1 MHVLLIHQAFASIDE
16 GGGTRHFELARYLI
30 RQGYQFTIITS
41 PISYLTGKTT
51 GSSHKWIERQHPIE
65 GMTIITC
72 YTYPALHKSFFH
84 RLINFIS
91 FMVSSTL
98 AGLGVDHVDL
108 VWGTSPPIFQGVTA
122 WFLAR
127 LKRVP
132 FLFEV
137 RDLWPEF
144 AISVGVLK
152 NNLIIRASEWLE
164 RFLYSHAD
172 HVMVNSPGY
181 IDHVKQH
188 GAKQVSLLP
197 NGADPD
203 MFPQDN
209 NGEHF
214 RQRYQLEQ
222 KFLVSYAGAHGV
234 SNDLGIVLETANLL
248 RQFDD
253 IQFIFMGDGKDK
265 PALQQQAQEMQ
276 LNNVTFLPT
285 LPKMEMAE
293 ALAASNACIAIL
305 KPIESFTKTYPN
317 KVFDYMAAGRPVILA
332 IDGVIRK
339 VVEDANAGIPVSPG
353 SAKELAE
360 AVKYLSSNPERA
372 WQMGASGREY
382 LIKNFNRQDLANQ
395 LAGILEMMLRRKL

>member
-1 MHVLLIHQAFASIDE
+1 
-16 GGGTRHFELARYLI
+16 
-30 RQGYQFTIITS
+30 
-41 PISYLTGKTT
+41 
-51 GSSHKWIERQHPIE
+51 
-65 GMTIITC
+65 MTIITC